1 MYTMFILADVLSCKL
16 PDLFVIVK
24 YVFFLAK
31 KIISPKIARTTC
43 FIARNYSPHFHSKE
57 DYIFKKKF
65 INMLFSDIFMKSF
78 QQCYN
83 YKTKRVT

>member
-1 MYTMFILADVLSCKL
+1 MFILADVLSCKL

-57 DYIFKKKF
+57 DYNF
-65 INMLFSDIFMKSF
+65 
-78 QQCYN
+78 
-83 YKTKRVT
+83 